1 MLPKQPKNI
10 RAGLDFSLGSVH
22 GLVIDYMLRQT
33 HSGDDNLLFKHVENS
48 IWLLLCQKPLVEKNH
63 IFLAEYFNAV
73 HLKEANLRNFGFKFF
88 QFFFNGAN
96 QLDGRIRVA

>member
-33 HSGDDNLLFKHVENS
+33 HSGDDNLLFKHLIITLPKTIGRKES
-48 IWLLLCQKPLVEKNH
+48 Y
-63 IFLAEYFNAV
+63 FL
-73 HLKEANLRNFGFKFF
+73 
-88 QFFFNGAN
+88 
-96 QLDGRIRVA
+96 GRIFQCRSPQRGKPKKLLDQIFSILL